1 MSVVESFHGYVANT
15 TDSLLLYEACRRGLL
30 PRVGRRLQEKERNC
44 LVRSGSVFVFDEKES
59 GIKRWTDGL
68 VWSPSRILG
77 NFLIYR
83 ELDRRASQGGK
94 RIIEAKEQEKEDT
107 RNEYD
112 DAEKMRERALVGSL
126 TNSYKF
132 KKGGLIKKSMS
143 IVVDGVHQNLISY
156 YDLEDVMAGRL
167 RTPSNVP
174 ELAILEISPDFL
186 HKQNFRI
193 PLLIEPGGEIGE
205 QQQDLP
211 SPPPSSSSSTS
222 SERRQSTRE
231 PILPPPGS
239 QSNIETEQAFM
250 APQHRNSLPFYP
262 PQNMAASHD
271 YSDIAGQ
278 KRKYSLVEGAMER
291 QARQAERQMS
301 WSPSVYRAR
310 TPSIDHMSHS
320 LPTSYGIPMM
330 PQFGRQAP
338 SHMSD
343 SLAEPLPSDSNTTTT
358 SATQLAPIQ
367 HSFRPPFGHPIDPL
381 PTSTSLSTTS
391 VSSLIAPT
399 SAPNN
404 LSYAY
409 MHVPDRRIDESPF
422 MPPIGGRSSG
432 GGGSMGLRN
441 NPPNELFS
449 SQSFHAVNHNTIQN
463 RNDTYVATNSFMNEP
478 ALVAGNWSEYD
489 LQM

>member
-1 MSVVESFHGYVANT
+1 
-15 TDSLLLYEACRRGLL
+15 
-30 PRVGRRLQEKERNC
+30 
-44 LVRSGSVFVFDEKES
+44 
-59 GIKRWTDGL
+59 
-68 VWSPSRILG
+68 
-77 NFLIYR
+77 
-83 ELDRRASQGGK
+83 
-94 RIIEAKEQEKEDT
+94 
-107 RNEYD
+107 
-112 DAEKMRERALVGSL
+112 
-126 TNSYKF
+126 
-132 KKGGLIKKSMS
+132 
-143 IVVDGVHQNLISY
+143 
-156 YDLEDVMAGRL
+156 
-167 RTPSNVP
+167 
-174 ELAILEISPDFL
+174 
-186 HKQNFRI
+186 
-193 PLLIEPGGEIGE
+193 
-205 QQQDLP
+205 
-211 SPPPSSSSSTS
+211 
-222 SERRQSTRE
+222 
-231 PILPPPGS
+231 
-239 QSNIETEQAFM
+239 M
-250 APQHRNSLPFYP
+250 APQHRNSLPFYS
-262 PQNMAASHD
+262 PQNMAAAHD
-271 YSDIAGQ
+271 YSDLTGQ

-330 PQFGRQAP
+330 PQYARQAP

-343 SLAEPLPSDSNTTTT
+343 SLAEPLPNDSNTST

-381 PTSTSLSTTS
+381 PTSTTLSTS
-391 VSSLIAPT
+391 VPSLISPT

-409 MHVPDRRIDESPF
+409 MHVQDRRVDESPF

-432 GGGSMGLRN
+432 GGGGSSSVNLRN

-463 RNDTYVATNSFMNEP
+463 RNDSYVATNSFMNEP